1 MEFKNMNNFKKLGLT
16 ALVGSLAATTAHAG
30 ALSVSGTADFNYQ
43 THGDGRSTGN
53 PMSSTQDISFGA
65 SADLDNG
72 MTMSYS
78 STMTA
83 DAITAQSITLDMGDA
98 GTLGIYNL
106 DSHGAG
112 LSKYQDVV
120 PTAGEQVW
128 DDTGVADASH
138 GGINAGVL
146 DHTAGSNLG
155 YNGSFGDITVS
166 AAWAKTESCAEGS
179 AVLVYD
185 NLIDGL
191 SLGYGTGESQESAG
205 NSLTTDQETMFV
217 KYTTGP
223 VMFGFQ
229 RSVVT
234 PSVATGTTV
243 STTEKTRDGYGVS
256 FAVNENLSISVGQ
269 SDLDFDTASLV
280 DQTDSGISAS
290 YTMGSTT
297 IGIVHNRTEDA
308 AGVAADDYDVSE
320 LKITFAF

>member
-30 ALSVSGTADFNYQ
+30 TLSVGGTADFNYQ
-43 THGDGRSTGN
+43 THGDGSATGN

-78 STMTA
+78 SNMTA
-83 DAITAQSITLDMGDA
+83 SAISAQSITLDMGDA

-128 DDTGVADASH
+128 DDTGVTSH
-138 GGINAGVL
+138 GGIDNGVL

-166 AAWAKTESCAEGS
+166 AAWAKTASGAEGS

-223 VMFGFQ
+223 VVFGFQ

-297 IGIVHNRTEDA
+297 IGLVHNRTEDA